1 MAKPVLLQSPPS
13 VYILRIMAEKRFD
26 GKVALVTGAS
36 SGIGKATSIALAR
49 EGAKVGL
56 TARRAEILKDI
67 ASSIEGDGGTAMPI
81 AADVTREED
90 RKRVVDAAVSTWGG
104 LDILVNAAGII
115 AFGTIENTSM
125 DAWQEMFDI
134 NVVSVF
140 HLTQLALPHLT
151 PRKGNVVIV
160 SSVTGTRSFP
170 GVLAYCASKSAVD
183 QLTRCAALELAEK
196 GVRINAVNPGV
207 VVSNLHRAGGLDEEA
222 YQSFLDHSK
231 STHPLG
237 RVGNPEEVADL
248 ILFLA
253 SDQAGWI
260 TGATV
265 PIDGGRNLTC
275 AR

>member
-1 MAKPVLLQSPPS
+1 
-13 VYILRIMAEKRFD
+13 MAEKRFE

-36 SGIGKATSIALAR
+36 SGIGKSTAIALAR

-56 TARRAEILKDI
+56 VARREEILKDI
-67 ASSIEGDGGTAMPI
+67 VSSVETDGGTAIPI
-81 AADVTREED
+81 AADVTHEED
-90 RKRVVDAAVSTWGG
+90 RKRTVDTVVSTWGG
-104 LDILVNAAGII
+104 LDVLVNAAGII
-115 AFGTIENTSM
+115 AFGTIEKTSLE
-125 DAWQEMFDI
+125 AWQEMFDI

-140 HLTQLALPHLT
+140 RLTQLALPHLT

-196 GVRINAVNPGV
+196 GVRINAINPGV

-222 YQSFLDHSK
+222 YKGFLEHSK

-248 ILFLA
+248 IMFLA
-253 SDQAGWI
+253 SDNAGWI

-265 PIDGGRNLTC
+265 PVDGGRNLTC